1 MGQIKCE
8 IRKIGRREQALSLSV
23 VDFYSEKK
31 EGLQKRLERGVKCV
45 NACETLPSSA
55 ILGITCRCLRKE
67 ARAEKFFFYP
77 QLFALLC
84 TKKKVI
90 FANQMLTVSRGGTKK
105 VIAFFPLDL
114 FEGIIISH
122 P

>member
-31 EGLQKRLERGVKCV
+31 EGLQQRLERGVKCV

-67 ARAEKFFFYP
+67 ARAEKKNFFLIP
-77 QLFALLC
+77 NCLLC
-84 TKKKVI
+84 FAVYQKKSDVCKSNAYSI
-90 FANQMLTVSRGGTKK
+90 EGGGRGK
-105 VIAFFPLDL
+105 L
-114 FEGIIISH
+114 
-122 P
+122 